1 MVRPSD
7 SAGVCPVTRVR
18 TPSER
23 ITLTGRDRMP
33 ILTARSVAVPRTGAR
48 VTTPLLSLTWT
59 DHVTGHQ
66 GFLVVDRLVRG
77 VASGGLR
84 MRPGCTL
91 DEVTGLAR
99 GMTMKEALHYDP
111 EARYIPLGGAKGG
124 IDCDPRDPAAY
135 GLLVRYLRAV
145 RPYVESCWTTGE
157 DLGLS
162 QDLVDRAAAEAGL
175 VSSIQ
180 AVYPLLD
187 DEATARRRLAD
198 AFAVEVDGIGLD
210 ELAGGC
216 GVAESVLAALD
227 LAGVPYAGT
236 RVAVQGLGTMGGATA
251 RFLTRAGLT
260 VVAVADIKGTVF
272 NPAGLDVEALLA
284 ARDAYGTVDR
294 SALRP
299 ADRELPGDA
308 WLSLD
313 AEVLV
318 PAAVSYTIDTGNQE
332 RVRARWIVEA
342 ANMPVLPAAEA
353 LLAARGVTV
362 LPDVVV
368 NSGTNAW
375 WWWTLFGDIGPD
387 ADEAFAH
394 IRRSMRALVEQLLTR
409 AEADGISPR
418 AAAHALVAD
427 RLPVIADRFGWYR

>member
-1 MVRPSD
+1 M
-7 SAGVCPVTRVR
+7 
-18 TPSER
+18 
-23 ITLTGRDRMP
+23 
-33 ILTARSVAVPRTGAR
+33 
-48 VTTPLLSLTWT
+48 TTPLMSLTWT
-59 DHVTGHQ
+59 DHVTGRQ

-91 DEVTGLAR
+91 EEVTGLAR

-111 EARYIPLGGAKGG
+111 DGRYVPLGGAKGG
-124 IDCDPRDPAAY
+124 IDCDPQDPRAY
-135 GLLVRYLRAV
+135 DLLVRYLRAM
-145 RPYVESCWTTGE
+145 RPYIESFWTTGE

-162 QDLVDRAAAEAGL
+162 QDLVDRAAGEAGL

-187 DEATARRRLAD
+187 DETAARRRLAD

-227 LAGVPYAGT
+227 RAGVAYAGT

-251 RFLTRAGLT
+251 RFLTRAGLK
-260 VVAVADIKGTVF
+260 VVAVADVKGTLA
-272 NPAGLDVEALLA
+272 NPDGLDVEALLA

-294 SALRP
+294 AALRP
-299 ADRELPGDA
+299 GDRELPGDA
-308 WLSLD
+308 WLSAD

-318 PAAVSYTIDTGNQE
+318 PAAVSYAVDAANQAGI
-332 RVRARWIVEA
+332 RARWVVEA
-342 ANMPVLPAAEA
+342 ANMPVLADAEE
-353 LLAARGVTV
+353 LLAARGVVV

-375 WWWTLFGDIGPD
+375 WWWTLFGDIGSD

-394 IRRSMRALVEQLLTR
+394 IRRSMRALIDQTLAR
-409 AEADGISPR
+409 AEADGTTPR
-418 AAAHALVAD
+418 AAAHAIVTD
-427 RLPVIADRFGWYR
+427 RLPVIAERFGWYR

>member
-1 MVRPSD
+1 M
-7 SAGVCPVTRVR
+7 
-18 TPSER
+18 
-23 ITLTGRDRMP
+23 
-33 ILTARSVAVPRTGAR
+33 
-48 VTTPLLSLTWT
+48 TTPLLSLTWT
-59 DHVTGHQ
+59 DHVTGRQ

-77 VASGGLR
+77 VSSGGLR
-84 MRPGCTL
+84 MREGCTL
-91 DEVTGLAR
+91 EEVTGLAR

-111 EARYIPLGGAKGG
+111 EGRYIPLGGAKGG

-135 GLLVRYLRAV
+135 GILVRFLRAV
-145 RPYVESCWTTGE
+145 RPYVESFWTTGE
-157 DLGLS
+157 DLGLT

-187 DEATARRRLAD
+187 DETAARRRLAE
-198 AFAVEVDGIGLD
+198 AFAIEVDGIGLD

-227 LAGVPYAGT
+227 RAGVPYAGT

-251 RFLTRAGLT
+251 RFLARAGLH
-260 VVAVADIKGTVF
+260 VVAVADIKGTIA

-284 ARDAYGTVDR
+284 GRDTYGTVDR
-294 SALRP
+294 VVLRP
-299 ADRELPGDA
+299 GDRELPGDA
-308 WLSLD
+308 WLSAE

-318 PAAVSYTIDTGNQE
+318 PAAVSYTIDTSNQG
-332 RVRARWIVEA
+332 RITARWIVEA

-375 WWWTLFGDIGPD
+375 WWWTLFGDIGAD
-387 ADEAFAH
+387 AEEAFAH
-394 IRRSMRALVEQLLTR
+394 TRRAMRALVELMLAR
-409 AEADGISPR
+409 AEADGSSPR
-418 AAAHALVAD
+418 AAAHAIVAD
-427 RLPVIADRFGWYR
+427 RLPVIAERFGWYR

>member
-1 MVRPSD
+1 M
-7 SAGVCPVTRVR
+7 
-18 TPSER
+18 
-23 ITLTGRDRMP
+23 
-33 ILTARSVAVPRTGAR
+33 
-48 VTTPLLSLTWT
+48 TTPLISLVWT
-59 DHVTGHQ
+59 DHVTGRQ

-91 DEVTGLAR
+91 EEVAGLAR

-111 EARYIPLGGAKGG
+111 EGRYIPLGGAKGG
-124 IDCDPRDPAAY
+124 IDCDPRDPRAY
-135 GLLVRYLRAV
+135 GLLVRYLRAMG
-145 RPYVESCWTTGE
+145 PYIESCWTTGE

-187 DEATARRRLAD
+187 DESAARQRLAA

-227 LAGVPYAGT
+227 RAAVPYAGT

-251 RFLTRAGLT
+251 RFLARAGLT
-260 VVAVADIKGTVF
+260 VVAVADLKGTIA

-284 ARDAYGTVDR
+284 ARDGYGAVDR
-294 SALRP
+294 GALRP
-299 ADRELPGDA
+299 DDRELPGDA
-308 WLSLD
+308 WLSTE

-318 PAAVSYTIDTGNQE
+318 PAAVSYAVDSANQE

-342 ANMPVLPAAEA
+342 ANMPVVPEAEA
-353 LLAARGVTV
+353 PLAARGVTV

-375 WWWTLFGDIGPD
+375 WWWTLFGDIGAD
-387 ADEAFAH
+387 ADEAFAY
-394 IRRSMRALVEQLLTR
+394 IRRSMRALVGLMLDR
-409 AEADGISPR
+409 AETDGTTPR
-418 AAAHALVAD
+418 AAAHALVTE
-427 RLPVIADRFGWYR
+427 RLPVIAERFGWYR

>member
-1 MVRPSD
+1 M
-7 SAGVCPVTRVR
+7 AG
-18 TPSER
+18 
-23 ITLTGRDRMP
+23 
-33 ILTARSVAVPRTGAR
+33 
-48 VTTPLLSLTWT
+48 PLLSLTWT
-59 DHVTGHQ
+59 DHLTGRQ

-111 EARYIPLGGAKGG
+111 AARYVPLGGAKGG
-124 IDCDPRDPAAY
+124 IDCDPRDPEAY
-135 GLLVRYLRAV
+135 PLLVRYLRAM
-145 RPYVESCWTTGE
+145 RPYIENFWTTGE
-157 DLGLS
+157 DLGLT

-187 DEATARRRLAD
+187 DEAEARRRLRD

-210 ELAGGC
+210 ELVGGC
-216 GVAESVLAALD
+216 GVAEAALTA
-227 LAGVPYAGT
+227 LAHAGVPHAGT
-236 RVAVQGLGTMGGATA
+236 RVALQGLGTMGGATA
-251 RFLTRAGLT
+251 RFLSRAGLT
-260 VVAVADIKGTVF
+260 VVAVADIKGTIA

-284 ARDAYGTVDR
+284 ARDAHGTVDR

-299 ADRELPGDA
+299 GDRELPDDA
-308 WLSLD
+308 WLSAD
-313 AEVLV
+313 ADVLV
-318 PAAVSYTIDTGNQE
+318 PAAVSYAIDAGNQE
-332 RVRARWIVEA
+332 RITARWIVEA
-342 ANMPVLPAAEA
+342 ANMPVRPEAEP

-375 WWWTLFGDIGPD
+375 WWWTLFGDIGAD
-387 ADEAFAH
+387 AEEAFAH
-394 IRRSMRALVEQLLTR
+394 TRRSMRSLVERMLAR
-409 AEADGISPR
+409 ARADGTTPR

-427 RLPVIADRFGWYR
+427 RLPVMTERFGCYR

>member
-1 MVRPSD
+1 M
-7 SAGVCPVTRVR
+7 
-18 TPSER
+18 
-23 ITLTGRDRMP
+23 
-33 ILTARSVAVPRTGAR
+33 TA
-48 VTTPLLSLTWT
+48 PLMSLVWT
-59 DHVTGHQ
+59 DHVTGRR

-91 DEVTGLAR
+91 EEVTGLAR
-99 GMTMKEALHYDP
+99 GMTMKEALHYNP
-111 EARYIPLGGAKGG
+111 GGRYVPLGGAKGG
-124 IDCDPRDPAAY
+124 IDCDPQDPGSY
-135 GLLVRYLRAV
+135 DLLVRYLRAM
-145 RPYVESCWTTGE
+145 RPHIESFWTTGE
-157 DLGLS
+157 DLGLT

-187 DEATARRRLAD
+187 DEAAARRRLAD
-198 AFAVEVDGIGLD
+198 AFAVDVDGIGLD

-216 GVAESVLAALD
+216 GVAESALTALD
-227 LAGVPYAGT
+227 RAGVPYAGT

-251 RFLTRAGLT
+251 RFLARAGLT
-260 VVAVADIKGTVF
+260 VVAVADVKGTIA
-272 NPAGLDVEALLA
+272 NPAGLDVEALLR

-294 SALRP
+294 AVLRP
-299 ADRELPGDA
+299 GDLELPGDA
-308 WLSLD
+308 WLSAD

-318 PAAVSYTIDTGNQE
+318 PAAVSYAIDAADE
-332 RVRARWIVEA
+332 HRVTARWIVEA
-342 ANMPVLPAAEA
+342 ANMPVLPEAEER
-353 LLAARGVTV
+353 LAARGVTV

-394 IRRSMRALVEQLLTR
+394 TRRSMRALVELMLDR
-409 AEADGISPR
+409 AERDGTTPR
-418 AAAHALVAD
+418 AAAHALVTD
-427 RLPVIADRFGWYR
+427 RLPVIAERFGWYR

>member
-1 MVRPSD
+1 M
-7 SAGVCPVTRVR
+7 
-18 TPSER
+18 
-23 ITLTGRDRMP
+23 
-33 ILTARSVAVPRTGAR
+33 
-48 VTTPLLSLTWT
+48 TTPLMSLTWT
-59 DHVTGHQ
+59 DHVTGRQ

-91 DEVTGLAR
+91 AEVTGLAR

-111 EARYIPLGGAKGG
+111 AGRYVPLGGAKGG
-124 IDCDPRDPAAY
+124 IDCDPQDPGAY
-135 GLLVRYLRAV
+135 DLLVRYLRAM
-145 RPYVESCWTTGE
+145 RPYIEAFWTTGE

-187 DEATARRRLAD
+187 DERAARRRLAD

-227 LAGVPYAGT
+227 RAGVPYAGT

-251 RFLTRAGLT
+251 RFLTRAGLK
-260 VVAVADIKGTVF
+260 VVAVADVKGTLA
-272 NPAGLDVEALLA
+272 NPDGLDVEALLA

-294 SALRP
+294 AALRP
-299 ADRELPGDA
+299 GDRELPGDA
-308 WLSLD
+308 WLSAD

-318 PAAVSYTIDTGNQE
+318 PAAVSYAVDAVNQAGI
-332 RVRARWIVEA
+332 RARWVVEA
-342 ANMPVLPAAEA
+342 ANMPVLAEA
-353 LLAARGVTV
+353 EELLAARGVVV

-375 WWWTLFGDIGPD
+375 WWWTLFGDIGADP
-387 ADEAFAH
+387 DEAFAH
-394 IRRSMRALVEQLLTR
+394 IRRSMRALIDQTLAR
-409 AEADGISPR
+409 AEADGTTPR
-418 AAAHALVAD
+418 AAAHAIVTD
-427 RLPVIADRFGWYR
+427 RLPVIAERFGWYG

>member
-1 MVRPSD
+1 M
-7 SAGVCPVTRVR
+7 
-18 TPSER
+18 
-23 ITLTGRDRMP
+23 
-33 ILTARSVAVPRTGAR
+33 
-48 VTTPLLSLTWT
+48 TTPLMSLVWT
-59 DHVTGHQ
+59 DHVTGRQ

-111 EARYIPLGGAKGG
+111 ASRYVPLGGAKGG
-124 IDCDPRDPAAY
+124 IDCDPRDPGAY
-135 GLLVRYLRAV
+135 GLLVRYLRAM
-145 RPYVESCWTTGE
+145 RPYVESCWATGE
-157 DLGLS
+157 DLGLT

-175 VSSIQ
+175 VSGVQ

-187 DEATARRRLAD
+187 DEAAARRRLAD

-210 ELAGGC
+210 ELVGGC

-227 LAGVPYAGT
+227 RAGVPRAGT

-251 RFLTRAGLT
+251 RFLARAGLRI
-260 VVAVADIKGTVF
+260 VAVADIKGTIA
-272 NPAGLDVEALLA
+272 NPAGLDTEALLA

-294 SALRP
+294 AVLRP
-299 ADRELPGDA
+299 GDRELPGEA
-308 WLSLD
+308 WLSTE

-318 PAAVSYTIDTGNQE
+318 PAAVSYAIDTAGQE
-332 RVRARWIVEA
+332 RITARWIVEA
-342 ANMPVLPAAEA
+342 ANMPVLPEAEA
-353 LLAARGVTV
+353 LLSARGVTV

-375 WWWTLFGDIGPD
+375 WWWTLFGDVGPD
-387 ADEAFAH
+387 AEEAFAYT
-394 IRRSMRALVEQLLTR
+394 RRSMRALIDLMLAR
-409 AEADGISPR
+409 AEADGTTPR

-427 RLPVIADRFGWYR
+427 RLPVIAERFGWYR